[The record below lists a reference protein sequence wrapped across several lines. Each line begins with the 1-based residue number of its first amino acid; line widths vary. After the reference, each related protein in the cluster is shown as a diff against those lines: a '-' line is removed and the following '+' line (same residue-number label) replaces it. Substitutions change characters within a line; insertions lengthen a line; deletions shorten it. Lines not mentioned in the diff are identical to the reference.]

1 MASQSF
7 SACAIA
13 FLLFCAPASAVCG
26 QSASPNEKKQ
36 STAAKT
42 STKQASPEEQLQQAI
57 NNSGNDRA
65 ALVRN
70 LEAFLKEYPDSR
82 QRPQIYRALVEA
94 SLQLRDNT
102 RAAAYAERIVAL
114 SPDDISMAILP
125 IQLLEPTGAEA
136 ALRRA
141 TNYATRVLEFVEH
154 SSAGDKSPKISQEE
168 WAAERKRDRM
178 SVLAMR
184 GRLELKLKDTL
195 AAQKDFEASYAILP
209 GAAAAE
215 QLGEIAEMKKDSNGA
230 IQQYARAFALA
241 DATNGTAGRREIR
254 KKLGNVSRLAHG
266 SDDGLGEY
274 LLRTYDDVS
283 QASIAAKPKKNA
295 DAREPADFTLRKA
308 PEGTAFSLAWP
319 RWRPARRHRKCE
331 ANTRPAHHRSRG
343 RAARHFPISSGS
355 HGGRRF
361 RLSRRPGRRR
371 GRIAG
376 SRRSNL
382 SSFRRFHRA
391 APRPQLRGGSRNWP
405 RNPSEPQACPSISV
419 RAFRASPART
429 CDRVS
434 FPRPTLP
441 GKSLAICP
449 RQSCARQIP
458 APGWHSLW
466 PGGERLRPR
475 SVRSAE
481 FS

>member
-1 MASQSF
+1 MASEPF
-7 SACAIA
+7 SACAISIL
-13 FLLFCAPASAVCG
+13 FLGAAASPLCG
-26 QSASPNEKKQ
+26 QAFAQRETSQDQTSQSSKIAASKQ
-36 STAAKT
+36 SAPG
-42 STKQASPEEQLQQAI
+42 KQRSPEDELQQAI
-57 NNSGNDRA
+57 SNAGNDRA

-94 SLQLRDNT
+94 SLQLRDNA
-102 RAAAYAERIVAL
+102 RAAGYAERIVAL
-114 SPDDISMAILP
+114 SPDDISMTILT
-125 IQLLEPTGAEA
+125 IQLLEQNGDEA

-254 KKLGNVSRLAHG
+254 KKLGNVWRLAHG

-308 PEGTAFSLAWP
+308 PEGTAFSLKDTKGKVLIVNFWATWCGPCHALEPLFARVAADFQANPDVLFLAANCDEDETLVAPYLAEDKP
-319 RWRPARRHRKCE
+319 RTPVVFADGLDRYFTVNSFPTVIVFDRAGKIAYRSNGFEPDTFEPNLAAAVRR
-331 ANTRPAHHRSRG
+331 ALAP
-343 RAARHFPISSGS
+343 PSGS
-355 HGGRRF
+355 
-361 RLSRRPGRRR
+361 
-371 GRIAG
+371 
-376 SRRSNL
+376 
-382 SSFRRFHRA
+382 
-391 APRPQLRGGSRNWP
+391 
-405 RNPSEPQACPSISV
+405 
-419 RAFRASPART
+419 SPA
-429 CDRVS
+429 
-434 FPRPTLP
+434 
-441 GKSLAICP
+441 GN
-449 RQSCARQIP
+449 P
-458 APGWHSLW
+458 AP
-466 PGGERLRPR
+466 
-475 SVRSAE
+475 
-481 FS
+481 